1 MITSRV
7 DIVES
12 SGLTPARPSASTQS
26 VSTSTSSSLGS
37 VIKGPVGARDSAV
50 GGGGAELGQEIE
62 VYNLLIVDQHS
73 FAGISSLVLPFLKEQ
88 FLLDGLVFL

>member
-12 SGLTPARPSASTQS
+12 SGLNPARQSASTQAQS
-26 VSTSTSSSLGS
+26 VSTSSSLGS
-37 VIKGPVGARDSAV
+37 VIKAPVSTRDST
-50 GGGGAELGQEIE
+50 GSGGGAEIGQEIE

-73 FAGISSLVLPFLKEQ
+73 FAGISFLERRENLFVFKRDY
-88 FLLDGLVFL
+88 LLL